1 MRGFSRLLSL
11 VRVAILAVTV
21 AVTGGGVF
29 IAGSLATASVA
40 QAAVVSAISVHGNT
54 RMDSDTV
61 KSFLTIEPGKPF
73 SNADI
78 DASLKAL
85 FATGLFADVSIYQS
99 GSTLVVEVDENA
111 TINEVFFEGNKR
123 LKDAQ
128 LTGMIQSRARGIF
141 SPDTVASDIDI
152 IEEAYSRVGLGDAVL
167 SSEVVP
173 LANNRVNIVFKV
185 NEGGKTKIRTVTFVG
200 NNAFREARL
209 REVMSTKR
217 SNLLSW
223 LRNDDIYDP
232 DKLAADEEKLRR
244 FYFNNGYADFQI
256 LSASAVLDEVTN
268 EYNITIT
275 VDEGTKYTFENIAIE
290 STLAGVDSD
299 SLYSLLET
307 KPGKTYSAEK
317 VENSIIALTEAVAAQ
332 GFAFV
337 DVVPRGNRNFNSSTI
352 DVTYLIDQGARTY
365 IERII
370 IVGNDMTRDYVIRRE
385 FDISEGDAF
394 NQVFV
399 QKSKKRL
406 EALGLF
412 DRVEVSTRQGSS
424 ADRVVVVVRVAEKA
438 SGDFSV
444 GGGFSSSSGALGEI
458 SFTEKNFMGRG
469 QLLRIS
475 GSFGEAEEN
484 YRLSFTEPYFLGYR
498 LSAGFDIG
506 RNSQGDTDSR
516 RYSSTTT
523 YGSIRFGVPITDE
536 SKISVFYTYN
546 DSSTDIDDDRLD
558 PGKALEAGEDS
569 TQGNAKGELSAALAP
584 PSSPTDWTRSGFGY
598 AWNYNTL
605 DNQVTPREGMRLEL
619 TQTAFGA
626 GGDATYVS
634 TEVKGQIFATLSEDF
649 DFVGMLQG
657 RAGAQTVFGGSS
669 GYRTLDNF
677 FQGGRSIRGFSNNG
691 FGPRDPATGDALGGM
706 YYWNATA
713 EMNFP
718 APFLPESYGVRGAFF
733 ADAGALWGVDSTGS
747 SAIKA
752 ANGGMTS
759 SKLGD
764 INDDAMRASIGASI
778 IWNSPFGPLRFD
790 YAEPIVRKK
799 YDDLRRFSFG
809 MSTSF

>member
-406 EALGLF
+406 EGLG
-412 DRVEVSTRQGSS
+412 RS
-424 ADRVVVVVRVAEKA
+424 AR
-438 SGDFSV
+438 
-444 GGGFSSSSGALGEI
+444 
-458 SFTEKNFMGRG
+458 
-469 QLLRIS
+469 
-475 GSFGEAEEN
+475 
-484 YRLSFTEPYFLGYR
+484 
-498 LSAGFDIG
+498 
-506 RNSQGDTDSR
+506 
-516 RYSSTTT
+516 
-523 YGSIRFGVPITDE
+523 
-536 SKISVFYTYN
+536 
-546 DSSTDIDDDRLD
+546 
-558 PGKALEAGEDS
+558 
-569 TQGNAKGELSAALAP
+569 
-584 PSSPTDWTRSGFGY
+584 
-598 AWNYNTL
+598 
-605 DNQVTPREGMRLEL
+605 
-619 TQTAFGA
+619 GA
-626 GGDATYVS
+626 GP
-634 TEVKGQIFATLSEDF
+634 
-649 DFVGMLQG
+649 G
-657 RAGAQTVFGGSS
+657 RFRQ
-669 GYRTLDNF
+669 
-677 FQGGRSIRGFSNNG
+677 
-691 FGPRDPATGDALGGM
+691 
-706 YYWNATA
+706 
-713 EMNFP
+713 
-718 APFLPESYGVRGAFF
+718 
-733 ADAGALWGVDSTGS
+733 
-747 SAIKA
+747 
-752 ANGGMTS
+752 
-759 SKLGD
+759 
-764 INDDAMRASIGASI
+764 
-778 IWNSPFGPLRFD
+778 
-790 YAEPIVRKK
+790 
-799 YDDLRRFSFG
+799 
-809 MSTSF
+809 

>member
-1 MRGFSRLLSL
+1 MRGFSRLLSV
-11 VRVAILAVTV
+11 VRMTILAV
-21 AVTGGGVF
+21 AIAATGGGVI
-29 IAGSLATASVA
+29 IAGSIATANVA
-40 QAAVVSAISVHGNT
+40 EAAVVSTISVRGNT

-61 KSFLTIEPGKPF
+61 KSFLTIEPGQPF

-78 DASLKAL
+78 DESLKAL

-99 GSTLVVEVDENA
+99 GSALVVEVDENA
-111 TINEVFFEGNKR
+111 VINEVFFEGNKR
-123 LKDAQ
+123 LKDPA
-128 LTGMIQSRARGIF
+128 LTGMVQSQARGIF
-141 SPDTVASDIDI
+141 SPDTVASDVAI
-152 IEEAYSRVGLGDAVL
+152 IEEAYSRVGRGDAVI
-167 SSEVVP
+167 SSEIVP
-173 LANNRVNIVFKV
+173 LANNRVNVVFKV
-185 NEGGKTKIRTVTFVG
+185 NEGGKTKIRSITFVG
-200 NNAFREARL
+200 NNAFRQTRL
-209 REVMSTKR
+209 REEMSTKR

-256 LSASAVLDEVTN
+256 LSTSAVLDEVSN

-275 VDEGTKYTFENIAIE
+275 VDEGTKYTFDNIAIE
-290 STLAGVDSD
+290 STLDGVSPDAM
-299 SLYSLLET
+299 YSLLKT
-307 KPGKTYSAEK
+307 KPGKTYSAED

-332 GFAFV
+332 GYAFV
-337 DVVPRGNRNFNSSTI
+337 EVVPRGNRNFNSSTI

-406 EALGLF
+406 ERLGLF
-412 DRVEVSTRQGSS
+412 ERVDISTRQGSS
-424 ADRVVVVVRVAEKA
+424 ADRVVIVVRVAEKA
-438 SGDFSV
+438 SGNFSI
-444 GGGFSSSSGALGEI
+444 GGGYSSSSGALGEI

-506 RNSQGDTDSR
+506 RSSRGDTDSR
-516 RYSSTTT
+516 RYGSTST
-523 YGSIRFGVPITDE
+523 YGSIRFGMPLTDE
-536 SKISVFYTYN
+536 SRISVFYSYN
-546 DSSTDIDDDRLD
+546 DSSTDIDDDLLD
-558 PGKALEAGEDS
+558 PGKALVAPEDGI
-569 TQGNAKGELSAALAP
+569 QGNSKGELSAALAP
-584 PSSPTDWTRSGFGY
+584 PNSPTDWTRSGIGY
-598 AWNYNTL
+598 TWSYNTL
-605 DNQVTPREGMRLEL
+605 DDQITPREGMRLEVS
-619 TQTAFGA
+619 QTAFGA
-626 GGDATYVS
+626 GGDATYLTS
-634 TEVKGQIFATLSEDF
+634 EVKGQVFATLSEEF
-649 DFVGMLQG
+649 DFVGLLQG
-657 RAGAQTVFGGSS
+657 RAGAQTNFGGSS

-677 FQGGRSIRGFSNNG
+677 FQGGRDIRGFSNNG
-691 FGPRDPATGDALGGM
+691 FGPRDPVTGDALGGM

-713 EMNFP
+713 EVNFP

-733 ADAGALWGVDSTGS
+733 ADAGALWGLDSGGKKAIAAAHGISSSSTG
-747 SAIKA
+747 
-752 ANGGMTS
+752 
-759 SKLGD
+759 D
-764 INDDAMRASIGASI
+764 VNDDAMRASIGASI

-809 MSTSF
+809 ISTNF

>member
-1 MRGFSRLLSL
+1 MRGFSRLLSV
-11 VRVAILAVTV
+11 VRMTILAV
-21 AVTGGGVF
+21 AIAATGGGVI
-29 IAGSLATASVA
+29 IAGSIATASVA
-40 QAAVVSAISVHGNT
+40 VAAVVSTISVRGNT

-61 KSFLTIEPGKPF
+61 KSFLTIEPGQPF

-78 DASLKAL
+78 DESLKAL

-99 GSTLVVEVDENA
+99 GSALVVEVDENA
-111 TINEVFFEGNKR
+111 VINEVFFEGNKR
-123 LKDAQ
+123 LKDAA
-128 LTGMIQSRARGIF
+128 LTGMVQSQARGIF
-141 SPDTVASDIDI
+141 SPDTVASDVSI
-152 IEEAYSRVGLGDAVL
+152 IGEAYSRVGRSDAIV
-167 SSEVVP
+167 SSEIVP
-173 LANNRVNIVFKV
+173 LANNRVNVVFKV
-185 NEGGKTKIRTVTFVG
+185 NEGGKTKIRSISFVG

-209 REVMSTKR
+209 REVLSTKR

-256 LSASAVLDEVTN
+256 LSTSAMLDEVSN

-275 VDEGTKYTFENIAIE
+275 VDEGTKYTFDNIAIE
-290 STLAGVDSD
+290 STLDGVAPDT
-299 SLYSLLET
+299 LYSMLKT
-307 KPGKTYSAEK
+307 KPGKTYSAED

-332 GFAFV
+332 GYAFV

-365 IERII
+365 IERIV

-406 EALGLF
+406 ESLGLF
-412 DRVEVSTRQGSS
+412 ERVEISTRQGSS

-444 GGGFSSSSGALGEI
+444 GGGYSSSSGALGEI
-458 SFTEKNFMGRG
+458 AFTEKNFMGRG

-506 RNSQGDTDSR
+506 RNSQGDTDRR
-516 RYSSTTT
+516 RYGSTTT
-523 YGSIRFGVPITDE
+523 YGSIRFGLPLTEE
-536 SKISVFYTYN
+536 SRISVFYTYN
-546 DSSTDIDDDRLD
+546 DSSTDISSSLLD
-558 PGKALEAGEDS
+558 TAG
-569 TQGNAKGELSAALAP
+569 TQGDVKGELSAALAP
-584 PSSPTDWTRSGFGY
+584 PNSPTDWTRSGFGY
-598 AWNYNTL
+598 TWTYNTL
-605 DNQVTPREGMRLEL
+605 DDQITPREGMRLEL

-626 GGDATYVS
+626 GGDATYLS
-634 TEVKGQIFATLSEDF
+634 SEVKGQLFATLSEDF

-657 RAGAQTVFGGSS
+657 RAGAHTIFGGNS

-677 FQGGRSIRGFSNNG
+677 FQGGRAIRGFANNG
-691 FGPRDPATGDALGGM
+691 FGPRDPVTGDALGGM

-713 EMNFP
+713 EVNFP
-718 APFLPESYGVRGAFF
+718 APFLPESYGIRGAFF
-733 ADAGALWGVDSTGS
+733 ADAGALWGVDSGGKK
-747 SAIKA
+747 AIA
-752 ANGGMTS
+752 AAHGVTS
-759 SKLGD
+759 SGLGD
-764 INDDAMRASIGASI
+764 VNDDAMRASIGASI

-790 YAEPIVRKK
+790 YAEPIVREK

-809 MSTSF
+809 ISTSF